1 MLTSQPKLETTSSHL
16 LTKSRLIYVLM
27 TLFVMAELGCGE
39 EEQPTVQ
46 RGIPARYRRQ
56 VQAQANAS
64 AQPGQPVSGGA
75 AGQDVSSR
83 VKIPLRLKRAELIES
98 KGWDDFRRIRERI
111 KGARDPFW
119 PDIPELKDQDE
130 VEVDPTSVQRRLVV
144 KVNENHQALK
154 FKGTLTGATANLAM
168 LEDGAETGYTV
179 RVGDIIGK
187 SPVFVRVSMITN
199 NKIIFEPVLGIP
211 EDTPPDSPLLTKT
224 LREVTQGESGLGGAE

>member
-1 MLTSQPKLETTSSHL
+1 M
-16 LTKSRLIYVLM
+16 
-27 TLFVMAELGCGE
+27 LFVMAELGCGE
-39 EEQPTVQ
+39 EEKQTVQ
-46 RGIPARYRRQ
+46 RGIPARYRNQ
-56 VQAQANAS
+56 VQAQAKAS
-64 AQPGQPVSGGA
+64 VSAGVA
-75 AGQDVSSR
+75 ASSGQDVSSR
-83 VKIPLRLKRAELIES
+83 VNIPLRLKRAELIES

-130 VEVDPTSVQRRLVV
+130 VEVDPSSVQRRLVV
-144 KVNENHQALK
+144 KVNENHQTLK

-199 NKIIFEPVLGIP
+199 NKIVFEPVLGIP
-211 EDTPPDSPLLTKT
+211 EDTPLDSPMLSKT
-224 LREVTQGESGLGGAE
+224 LREATQGGGGLGGIE

>member
-1 MLTSQPKLETTSSHL
+1 MLTPHEPL
-16 LTKSRLIYVLM
+16 KSRTRSLFATSRITQILVM
-27 TLFVMAELGCGE
+27 LFVMAELGCGE
-39 EEQPTVQ
+39 EEKQTVQ
-46 RGIPARYRRQ
+46 RGIPARYRNQ
-56 VQAQANAS
+56 VQAQAKAS
-64 AQPGQPVSGGA
+64 VSAGVA
-75 AGQDVSSR
+75 ASSGQDVSSR
-83 VKIPLRLKRAELIES
+83 VNIPLRLKRAELIES

-130 VEVDPTSVQRRLVV
+130 VEVDPSSVQRRLVV
-144 KVNENHQALK
+144 KVNENHQTLK

-199 NKIIFEPVLGIP
+199 NKIVFEPVLGIP
-211 EDTPPDSPLLTKT
+211 EDTPLDSPMLSKT
-224 LREVTQGESGLGGAE
+224 LREATQGGGGLGGIE